1 MPRCLHAECGSK
13 WVCTS
18 KSYLC
23 YSLALNWIRINLG
36 FACWFFPQIALAFVT
51 YQNISIVPFHTW
63 VSTILLDLNF
73 QIFIPACRLVLNWTH
88 ELYNPGTESLLVLH
102 QLSYL
107 NVDLVRVRKRMR
119 FQPQVQV
126 VYLVRMLFSCV
137 RIFKTITN
145 TTTLDCITTSDTARQ
160 LISYVQR
167 VQKPIFSTF
176 YRFFANKIIFINKI
190 LSCLFLLCI
199 VYQLYVSIC
208 HFKALLKNKQ
218 MPCAQLIW
226 LILGKETGNKSAS
239 IKTYFDES

>member
-1 MPRCLHAECGSK
+1 MFILHPFKLFSFDLMAHVDFAILVRQINQVLKSTSYYWPKLRKSK
-13 WVCTS
+13 QN
-18 KSYLC
+18 KS
-23 YSLALNWIRINLG
+23 
-36 FACWFFPQIALAFVT
+36 
-51 YQNISIVPFHTW
+51 
-63 VSTILLDLNF
+63 
-73 QIFIPACRLVLNWTH
+73 
-88 ELYNPGTESLLVLH
+88 NPTT
-102 QLSYL
+102 Q
-107 NVDLVRVRKRMR
+107 NVDLVRFRKRMR

-145 TTTLDCITTSDTARQ
+145 TTTLDCITASDTARR

-167 VQKPIFSTF
+167 FQKPIFSTF
-176 YRFFANKIIFINKI
+176 YLFFANKIIFINKI

>member
-1 MPRCLHAECGSK
+1 M
-13 WVCTS
+13 
-18 KSYLC
+18 
-23 YSLALNWIRINLG
+23 
-36 FACWFFPQIALAFVT
+36 
-51 YQNISIVPFHTW
+51 
-63 VSTILLDLNF
+63 
-73 QIFIPACRLVLNWTH
+73 
-88 ELYNPGTESLLVLH
+88 
-102 QLSYL
+102 
-107 NVDLVRVRKRMR
+107 DLVRVRKRMR

-145 TTTLDCITTSDTARQ
+145 TTTLDCITTSDTARR

-167 VQKPIFSTF
+167 IQKPIFSTF
-176 YRFFANKIIFINKI
+176 YLFFANKIIFINKI

>member
-1 MPRCLHAECGSK
+1 M
-13 WVCTS
+13 
-18 KSYLC
+18 
-23 YSLALNWIRINLG
+23 
-36 FACWFFPQIALAFVT
+36 FPGA
-51 YQNISIVPFHTW
+51 
-63 VSTILLDLNF
+63 
-73 QIFIPACRLVLNWTH
+73 
-88 ELYNPGTESLLVLH
+88 G
-102 QLSYL
+102 QLSNIDPNTRMFL
-107 NVDLVRVRKRMR
+107 KLFLEAISVDLVRVRKRMR

-145 TTTLDCITTSDTARQ
+145 TTTLDCITASDTARR

-226 LILGKETGNKSAS
+226 LILGKILK
-239 IKTYFDES
+239 IKNVQKNTVI